1 MMKIGVQLPEVERP
15 VGWAEVRDMARCIEE
30 VGFDSIW
37 VGDHLLYRD
46 EDGSRGPWEAWS
58 QLAALGEITERVQI
72 GPLVAAT
79 SFHSPAMIAKKA
91 ATVDAISGGRLILGL
106 GAGWN
111 ATEYKAFGFPYD
123 NRVSRFEEAFTIIR
137 TLIRDGAIDFVGEY
151 YQIREME
158 LLPGARSD
166 MELMV
171 GSNGPRML
179 DITIPH
185 VDLWNTWHVWFG
197 NTPAGL
203 KPMMDQV
210 DETARRA
217 GRAPNEVKRTAAVL
231 IQLEGWI
238 GRLAGSERPE
248 SVPLTGSVDEIA
260 QEFAAYQ
267 AAGIDHVQLVLDP
280 IDRKSIEKVGES
292 LERFRSLA

>member
-1 MMKIGVQLPEVERP
+1 MRIGVQLPEVERP
-15 VGWAEVRDMARCIEE
+15 VSWPEVRDMARAIEE
-30 VGFDSIW
+30 TGFDSIW

-46 EDGSRGPWEAWS
+46 ADGSRGPWEAWS
-58 QLAALGEITERVQI
+58 QLAALGEITERVMI

-111 ATEYKAFGFPYD
+111 VTEYQAFGFAYD

-137 TLIRDGAIDFVGEY
+137 TLIREGSIDFEGHY

-158 LLPGARSD
+158 LLPGARPD

-185 VDLWNTWHVWFG
+185 VDIWNTWHVWFG

-203 KPMMDQV
+203 GPLMKRV
-210 DETARRA
+210 DEAAIRS
-217 GRAPNEVKRTAAVL
+217 GRAPGEIKRTAAVF
-231 IQLEGWI
+231 IELEGAI
-238 GRLAGSERPE
+238 GRRAGSERPE
-248 SVPLTGSVDEIA
+248 STPLTGSVEDI
-260 QEFAAYQ
+260 
-267 AAGIDHVQLVLDP
+267 AAGFASYQRAGMDHLQLVLDP
-280 IDRKSIEKVGES
+280 IDRKSIEKVGRS
-292 LERFRSLA
+292 LEVFRSAG